1 MTVNWICLEFFF
13 AYLQPNSKWV
23 NYENMLSRKDL
34 DNKLQLSYYFIFCI
48 FSFFNWIPGCYL
60 FFTMCMTFGKLL
72 TRTETNKLIIYIY
85 FLVLGNYIT
94 TCIFYVFNQTEKII
108 AKLIDNKNT
117 ISCSSNTFSQLKS
130 LHTATDRRQMKEKSE

>member
-1 MTVNWICLEFFF
+1 MHTFSLTVNELIMRICWVERIWIISFSYLIILFSAFFPF
-13 AYLQPNSKWV
+13 LIES
-23 NYENMLSRKDL
+23 L
-34 DNKLQLSYYFIFCI
+34 DT
-48 FSFFNWIPGCYL
+48 GYL
-60 FFTMCMTFGKLL
+60 FCTMCMTFGKLL